1 MTLKGRLGKAVQRR
15 VEAMPSVQAA
25 MARSERI
32 APIHQAAH
40 RAAYSAL
47 DAEEQRQADTRRIR
61 TDELLGCGHE
71 EDQDQFDPRGKTSAQ
86 EHQERGAHR
95 ARRTTSW
102 PEGAEGYPWR

>member
-15 VEAMPSVQAA
+15 IEAMPSVQAA

-47 DAEEQRQADTRRIR
+47 DDEAAKDMLSEQLRADPAVVKEATIAVVAVSISGPLFVRR
-61 TDELLGCGHE
+61 C
-71 EDQDQFDPRGKTSAQ
+71 
-86 EHQERGAHR
+86 
-95 ARRTTSW
+95 
-102 PEGAEGYPWR
+102 